1 MIVNDTENAS
11 SWSQEECRRC
21 ASCNVICAMA
31 IACSASI
38 GPPLLPAALRHAR
51 ATGRRAWDASSCCYL
66 PDLLPRSYFQK
77 AGSWAVGISQA
88 QQFGLDGKS
97 LSFRAHMV
105 DWHYDILCDIYIYKI
120 CSYTMLY
127 RGSICLKIVQET
139 TQIPAR
145 RCWHTTET
153 WDKICLRRGHAW
165 LLGAWQ
171 SPVRLAQL
179 GESFDR
185 PGFVSVCSG
194 LLDFLSVLERWGKTR
209 KVWVWSSENIA
220 KIPACFGIPTR
231 FCWILR
237 NWNWSTPWRI
247 ALTPSPDGPPVIC
260 TSWEMRS
267 SRCGRHRT
275 PDSFCR
281 PRWQNLVI
289 LGMTFWGLY
298 QSNMG
303 TWRGKDLPHL
313 TWVIY
318 PSKNGK
324 HGELTH
330 HKWWN

>member
-105 DWHYDILCDIYIYKI
+105 DWHYDTLCDIYIYKI

-194 LLDFLSVLERWGKTR
+194 LLGLPFRPGKMGKDSQSLGMEFREYRQNSSMLWHSDQILLDPPQLELVYTLENSSDSVTRWSPQSSARLEKWDPAGVDGTELRTPFAGLDGKT
-209 KVWVWSSENIA
+209 WWFWEWL
-220 KIPACFGIPTR
+220 FGDFT
-231 FCWILR
+231 
-237 NWNWSTPWRI
+237 NQT
-247 ALTPSPDGPPVIC
+247 
-260 TSWEMRS
+260 WEL
-267 SRCGRHRT
+267 
-275 PDSFCR
+275 DEE
-281 PRWQNLVI
+281 
-289 LGMTFWGLY
+289 
-298 QSNMG
+298 
-303 TWRGKDLPHL
+303 K
-313 TWVIY
+313 IY
-318 PSKNGK
+318 PI
-324 HGELTH
+324 
-330 HKWWN
+330 